1 LIYVEEDRQ
10 LEYDYSDKMK
20 KLMKKPGSPFIIIV
34 LTILLCLVAVFGIYS
49 YVSSV
54 EEVHAEIKNAEAF
67 NPVIS
72 DTVNNTLSKN
82 TSDGIVY
89 KYSSLAPQFLS
100 DPFATDNY
108 DTINYCIAVDAD
120 YVPYIVAINA
130 GDMDRY
136 ADLVE
141 YTYSDSTDAPVPAA
155 TIMKGIPE
163 KISDELGK
171 TAAEA
176 LNLFYGE
183 KVTDEDNFADVTGAL
198 FLNTTKVPAV
208 NYSVSFVYLIL
219 FAALFIILG
228 QNIVSQKK
236 YRKYHQNS
244 LDKFSGGELLAID
257 QELEQPSTVNFEEQK
272 LYITAAHLISKEG
285 GVDII
290 PIHDIVHVYGSISTS
305 RFPKKQG
312 LIAVTRDGVQHT
324 LVSMPFQNQENSV
337 ITEISEK
344 IRSFLPDIKYGS
356 DTGFYTT
363 SGSSLTA
370 GNGMAAS
377 GNLFLGIIGAIIGAA
392 LGSVVWILIGKAGFI
407 AGIAG
412 FLMAVLAMKGY
423 SLLAGSMD
431 RKGLVISIL
440 IVLLMIFAANYTS
453 YALEICTANNTLSL
467 SGLIDAYQRLPGLLT
482 AAKLWGS
489 FSTDLAIAYFLTLLS
504 CFSLIRNA
512 FRHG

>member
-1 LIYVEEDRQ
+1 MCSVTV
-10 LEYDYSDKMK
+10 MK
-20 KLMKKPGSPFIIIV
+20 KSVRCTTRRHIFPTYPAGIPGRQKPGSPFIIIV

-72 DTVNNTLSKN
+72 DTVINTLSKN
-82 TSDGIVY
+82 ASGGIVY

-108 DTINYCIAVDAD
+108 DTVNYCIAVDAD
-120 YVPYIVAINA
+120 YAPYIVAINA

-155 TIMKGIPE
+155 MIMKGIPE

-244 LDKFSGGELLAID
+244 F
-257 QELEQPSTVNFEEQK
+257 
-272 LYITAAHLISKEG
+272 
-285 GVDII
+285 
-290 PIHDIVHVYGSISTS
+290 
-305 RFPKKQG
+305 
-312 LIAVTRDGVQHT
+312 
-324 LVSMPFQNQENSV
+324 
-337 ITEISEK
+337 
-344 IRSFLPDIKYGS
+344 
-356 DTGFYTT
+356 
-363 SGSSLTA
+363 
-370 GNGMAAS
+370 
-377 GNLFLGIIGAIIGAA
+377 
-392 LGSVVWILIGKAGFI
+392 
-407 AGIAG
+407 
-412 FLMAVLAMKGY
+412 
-423 SLLAGSMD
+423 
-431 RKGLVISIL
+431 
-440 IVLLMIFAANYTS
+440 
-453 YALEICTANNTLSL
+453 
-467 SGLIDAYQRLPGLLT
+467 
-482 AAKLWGS
+482 
-489 FSTDLAIAYFLTLLS
+489 LS